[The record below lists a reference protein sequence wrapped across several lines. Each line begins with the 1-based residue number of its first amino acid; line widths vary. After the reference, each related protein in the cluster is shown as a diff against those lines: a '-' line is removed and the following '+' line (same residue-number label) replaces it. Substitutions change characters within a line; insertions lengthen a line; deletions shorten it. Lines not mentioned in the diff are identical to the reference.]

1 MRKRYLI
8 GGGILL
14 VAVALLIYAGVQCF
28 GVYMVSVDEFLAGDD
43 IDYDTSVRVAGQ
55 VADGSISWDAEELE
69 LRFTITYEAASMAVL
84 YRGAR
89 PSGLQDGSGVVVEG
103 KYSRAGVFEAGQ
115 IILKCSSKYEVLE

>member
-43 IDYDTSVRVAGQ
+43 IDYDSSVRVAGQ
-55 VADGSISWDAEELE
+55 VADDSISWDAESLE
-69 LRFTITYEAASMAVL
+69 LRFTVTYESASMPVL

-103 KYSRAGVFEAGQ
+103 KYRPSGVFEADQ

>member
-103 KYSRAGVFEAGQ
+103 KYSRAGVFEADQ

>member
-55 VADGSISWDAEELE
+55 VADGSISWYAEELE

-103 KYSRAGVFEAGQ
+103 KYSRAGVFEADQ